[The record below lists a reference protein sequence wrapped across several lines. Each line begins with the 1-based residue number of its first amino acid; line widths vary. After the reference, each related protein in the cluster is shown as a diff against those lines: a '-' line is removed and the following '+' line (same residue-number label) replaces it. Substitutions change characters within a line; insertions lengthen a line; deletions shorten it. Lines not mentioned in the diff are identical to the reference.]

1 MTSIGTK
8 FGHISFQGQV
18 ITTNTG
24 SQVEVQ
30 TSEAIMS
37 ESTKCENY
45 VTVAGR
51 FTATGGGR
59 NKLVAALD
67 NAHIISVSTKL
78 STVRLQNPQSK
89 TYFSYCGLVLPT
101 VYDVFQDKMGVNA
114 LVTKFYYTK
123 YDRSCH
129 LVVYVTMTT
138 FS

>member
-24 SQVEVQ
+24 SQVEIQ

-78 STVRLQNPQSK
+78 STVRLQKSSIKDIFFILWVSFANCLRRLSRQNGCECTCNK
-89 TYFSYCGLVLPT
+89 ILL
-101 VYDVFQDKMGVNA
+101 
-114 LVTKFYYTK
+114 L
-123 YDRSCH
+123 
-129 LVVYVTMTT
+129 
-138 FS
+138 